1 MARPKIPLDS
11 ALTAYLRNQGFS
23 TREIATK
30 LRVSPATVCRVLKQT
45 VSKPP
50 PLASTDKQTNG
61 VPGATRTRDPL
72 LRRQL
77 LYPTE
82 LQGQTSRLPCL
93 ILASPR

>member
-1 MARPKIPLDS
+1 MKRAKTLSKFPEAKQ
-11 ALTAYLRNQGFS
+11 LRNIKQFVKQISG
-23 TREIATK
+23 EHANQQC
-30 LRVSPATVCRVLKQT
+30 VSIHNVPI
-45 VSKPP
+45 S
-50 PLASTDKQTNG
+50 ASNDG